1 MVPDIVKIVDTEDFD
16 EVFDTGLHLEEDQLE
31 IIEQMSACNYT
42 AESIAIYLSLD
53 VDSFMLEFY
62 NQDSEVYRRYH
73 KGQLQSN
80 FEINN
85 KLREGAIAGNLT
97 QTQQFEKHKK
107 QINVENLKNKF
118 FG

>member
-1 MVPDIVKIVDTEDFD
+1 MVPDIIKTIEAEDYD
-16 EVFDTGLHLEEDQLE
+16 EVFDTGLHLEEDQLQ
-31 IIEQMSACNYT
+31 IIEQMAACNYT

-53 VDSFMLEFY
+53 VDTFLVEFA

-107 QINVENLKNKF
+107 QINIENLKNKF